1 MQTVM
6 ETSIFTR
13 RADALLSARE
23 RTELI
28 TLLAWNPL
36 AGDVIQG
43 TGGVRKLRFAGS
55 GRGKRGAFR
64 VVYYVLTAEL
74 PIVAITLYGKN
85 EQSDLT
91 QAERDGARRIVDAM
105 KAQLRSQR
113 AIVG

>member
-6 ETSIFTR
+6 ETLIFTR
-13 RADALLSARE
+13 KADALLSARE
-23 RTELI
+23 RTDLI

-43 TGGVRKLRFAGS
+43 TGGVRKLRFAGG

-64 VVYYVLTAEL
+64 VIYYVLTDEL

-85 EQSDLT
+85 EKSDLT
-91 QAERDGARRIVDAM
+91 SVERDGARRIVDAM
-105 KAQLRSQR
+105 KSHLRRHR
-113 AIVG
+113 AAG

>member
-1 MQTVM
+1 MHTVM
-6 ETSIFTR
+6 ETPIFTR
-13 RADALLSARE
+13 RADALLSAQE
-23 RTELI
+23 RTDLI

-43 TGGVRKLRFAGS
+43 TGGVRKLRFAGG

-64 VVYYVLTAEL
+64 VIYYVLTDEL

-85 EQSDLT
+85 EKSDLT

-105 KAQLRSQR
+105 KAQLRRHR
-113 AIVG
+113 AAG